1 VHFDGKIVKFFIII
15 NLIELKLDLDFG
27 RNVTVTVSKIDRSDT
42 NLNRKR
48 KVLLETFLSLISYLS
63 DRSESVTCDV
73 C

>member
-1 VHFDGKIVKFFIII
+1 MHFDGKIVKFFIII